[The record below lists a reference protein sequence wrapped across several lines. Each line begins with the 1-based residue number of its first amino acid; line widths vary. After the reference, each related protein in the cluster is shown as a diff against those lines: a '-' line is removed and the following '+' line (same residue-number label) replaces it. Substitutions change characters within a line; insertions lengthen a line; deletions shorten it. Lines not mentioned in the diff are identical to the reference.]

1 MPESVFPKPATM
13 TSGEGALKFTY
24 VEKPFSFAVK
34 RTGNSD
40 DTIFD
45 TSANALIYQSQYIRL
60 RTSLPVEPNIYGLGE
75 HSDTFKLPTNDY
87 TRTLWSRDAYEIPE
101 ATNLYGNH
109 PVYYELRS
117 GKTHAVFLLNSNGM
131 DIKIGDDG
139 GQYLEYNL
147 LGGVIDL
154 YFLAGPDPVDVAQQ
168 YAVLAG
174 LPALVPFWGLG
185 FHQCRYGYQD
195 VFEVAGVVAN
205 YSAAKIPLE
214 TMWTDIDYMDK
225 RQVFTLDGERF
236 TLSKLRELV
245 GYLHDHDQHY
255 IVMVDPAVAAS
266 DNEAFNTGKDQN
278 VFLKKADG
286 SIYNGVVWPG
296 VTAYPDWFAPNTGS
310 YWTNQIGT
318 FFNKDSGVDI
328 DGLWIDMNE
337 ASNFCADPCNDPV
350 GYATQNGFPPQA
362 PPVRD
367 GSPIPLPGF
376 PSDLQPSAKFKRQA
390 QQPIGLPNRDFLTPP
405 YSIKNK
411 AGSLS
416 SNTIATNLI
425 HAEDY
430 PYAEYDT
437 HNLYGTMMSSASRT
451 AMLVRRPAV
460 RPLIITRSTFAGAG
474 THVGHWLG
482 DNAAT
487 WWHYKIS
494 IAQQLQFASLYQ
506 VPMVGA
512 DVCGFARNTTE
523 NLCAR
528 WATLGAFSTFYR
540 NHAESN
546 TISQEFYRWES
557 VAVAARKAI
566 EVRYRLLDYIY
577 TALAQQSVDGT
588 PVLSPLWFLYPDDS
602 HTYPIDTQYMYGPSL
617 LVSPVIDEDST
628 SVSVYFPV
636 GLWYDW
642 WTLKSVTGTGNS
654 VTLDNIGFDTIP
666 LHIRGGSILPVRNT
680 SAMTTTEL
688 RTKDFALLIAPDE
701 DGNASGC
708 LYLDDGASLDQA
720 ATSNIDFTFG
730 GGKLTATGD
739 FGYDTGVKI
748 QGIVVLGQKAKP
760 GSLDVGGK
768 TFDGSELEFDQET
781 GAVGIATDFDLKG
794 GWEITGF

>member
-1 MPESVFPKPATM
+1 MHELILIGTRLHVKITDSDAQGYEVPESVFTKPSG
-13 TSGEGALKFTY
+13 TSGGDGALKFTY
-24 VEKPFSFAVK
+24 TEKPFSFAVK
-34 RTGNSD
+34 RTGDSG

-45 TSANALIYQSQYIRL
+45 TSAKALIYQSQYIRF
-60 RTSLPVEPNIYGLGE
+60 RTLLPANPNIYGLGE
-75 HSDTFKLPTNDY
+75 HSDTFKLPTTDY

-101 ATNLYGNH
+101 GTNLYGNH
-109 PVYYELRS
+109 PVYYETRS
-117 GKTHAVFLLNSNGM
+117 GQTHAVFLLNSNGM

-147 LGGVIDL
+147 LGGVLDL
-154 YFLAGPDPVDVAQQ
+154 YFLAGPSPLDVAKQ
-168 YAVLAG
+168 YAALVG
-174 LPALVPFWGLG
+174 LPAMVPYWGLG

-195 VFEVAGVVAN
+195 VYEVAGVVYN
-205 YSAAKIPLE
+205 YTAAKIPLE
-214 TMWTDIDYMDK
+214 TMWTDIDYMNK

-236 TLSKLRELV
+236 PLEKMREFV
-245 GYLHDHDQHY
+245 GYLHDNHQHY
-255 IVMVDPAVAAS
+255 VVMVDPAVAAS
-266 DNEAFNTGKDQN
+266 DNEAFNTGKAQD

-310 YWTNQIGT
+310 FWTSQIGT
-318 FFNKDSGVDI
+318 FFNKDTGIDI

-337 ASNFCADPCNDPV
+337 ASNFCTDPCDDPV
-350 GYATQNGFPPQA
+350 GFATQNGYPPQP

-390 QQPIGLPNRDFLTPP
+390 QQPLGLPNRDFLTPP
-405 YSIKNK
+405 YAIKNK
-411 AGSLS
+411 AGALS
-416 SNTIATNLI
+416 ANTIATNLI
-425 HAEDY
+425 HAGDK

-451 AMLVRRPAV
+451 AMLARRPAV

-523 NLCAR
+523 HLCAR

-546 TISQEFYRWES
+546 TIPHEFYRWES
-557 VAVAARKAI
+557 VAAAARKAI
-566 EVRYRLLDYIY
+566 DVRYRLLDYIY
-577 TALAQQSVDGT
+577 TALAQQSSDGT
-588 PVLSPLWFLYPDDS
+588 PVLSPLWFLYPEDS

-628 SVSVYFPV
+628 SVSVYLPK
-636 GLWYDW
+636 GIWS
-642 WTLKSVTGTGNS
+642 TL
-654 VTLDNIGFDTIP
+654 
-666 LHIRGGSILPVRNT
+666 R
-680 SAMTTTEL
+680 
-688 RTKDFALLIAPDE
+688 
-701 DGNASGC
+701 
-708 LYLDDGASLDQA
+708 
-720 ATSNIDFTFG
+720 
-730 GGKLTATGD
+730 
-739 FGYDTGVKI
+739 
-748 QGIVVLGQKAKP
+748 
-760 GSLDVGGK
+760 
-768 TFDGSELEFDQET
+768 
-781 GAVGIATDFDLKG
+781 
-794 GWEITGF
+794 